1 MDFLDRPTLVESTM
15 RTKTIFGIILLISAV
30 GCEPVS
36 MRWRTRLTRSQA
48 KIDARTTLL
57 TALSDRDP
65 YVRAHAVEA
74 VGRILGTTEAGLIM
88 HALKD
93 PAVVVRNS
101 AVMTLSEMKYT
112 PAKPHFESIVLDRKA
127 DQRVVCAA
135 IYGLARMGENKYLY
149 MLPIMLT
156 GEFAPGRAAAAEAI
170 GRVGD
175 RRDLRPLRSL
185 FSEEQDPAVRLSIT
199 EAMARLG
206 DGKSQQVLEAEARG
220 VYVDLRIAV
229 IPELVHIGTPNAERT
244 LVYIRAHSTTPPRV
258 RLAAAGMLAKLGCA
272 DEDFYEGCVAAL
284 EDPEQMYKDFYNEDI
299 KLNPVDLASLRRLA
313 ALALGNIGWPKGVA
327 PLHASLNSPDGSLRV
342 ASALAILKIL
352 SPAPATAPAAPITTR
367 PPAAPPRRTSM
378 NVADAIEAE

>member
-1 MDFLDRPTLVESTM
+1 M
-15 RTKTIFGIILLISAV
+15 RTKTILGIILLASAV

-36 MRWRTRLTRSQA
+36 MQWKKETTVSAAQA
-48 KIDARTTLL
+48 KIDARTALL

-65 YVRAHAVEA
+65 YVRSHATEA
-74 VGRILGTTEAGLIM
+74 VGKILGPSEAGLVM

-93 PAVVVRNS
+93 PAVVVRNA
-101 AVMTLSEMKYT
+101 AVMTLSKMKYA

-135 IYGLARMGENKYLY
+135 IYGLARMGEKKYLY

-175 RRDLRPLRSL
+175 RRALKPLRSL
-185 FSEEQDPAVRLSIT
+185 FREEHDPAVRLSIT

-206 DGKSQQVLEAEARG
+206 DEKSQQVLEAEARG

-229 IPELVHIGTPNAERT
+229 IPELIRIGTPNAERT

-258 RLAAAGMLAKLGCA
+258 RLAAAGMLAELGHA
-272 DEDFYEGCVAAL
+272 DEEFYDGCVAAL
-284 EDPEQMYKDFYNEDI
+284 EDPAKMYHDFYNEDI

-313 ALALGNIGWPKGVA
+313 ALALGNIGWAKGVT
-327 PLHASLNSPDGSLRV
+327 PLHACLNDPDGSLRV

-352 SPAPATAPAAPITTR
+352 SPNPTLAPAAPITPA
-367 PPAAPPRRTSM
+367 PPAAPRRRTSM
-378 NVADAIEAE
+378 NVADAIEAK